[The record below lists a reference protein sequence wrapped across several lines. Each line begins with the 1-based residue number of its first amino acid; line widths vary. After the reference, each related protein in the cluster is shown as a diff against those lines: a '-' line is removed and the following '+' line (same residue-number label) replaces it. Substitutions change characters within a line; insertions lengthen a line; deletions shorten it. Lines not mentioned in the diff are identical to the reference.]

1 MPNWFSCKI
10 KIDRHQEDGSL
21 KKVTEQYLVNAL
33 SFTEAEARITE
44 YLNEEGAE
52 EINIPNIAKAN
63 FSDIFP
69 DELGEIWYKAKVS
82 FVSIDENAG
91 KEKKISQ
98 FMLVQAEDFPKAI
111 ENLLEQFKGFTVPYD
126 IISVAETAILDV
138 IPSESDSA
146 EPETGF

>member
-10 KIDRHQEDGSL
+10 KIDRHQEDGTQ
-21 KKVTEQYLVNAL
+21 KKVTEQYIVNAL

-52 EINIPNIAKAN
+52 EIVIPNIAKAN

-69 DELGEIWYKAKVS
+69 DEQGEIWYKAKVS

-98 FMLVQAEDFPKAI
+98 FMLIQAEDFPNAV

-126 IISVAETAILDV
+126 IISITETNVLDV
-138 IPSESDSA
+138 IPYES
-146 EPETGF
+146 